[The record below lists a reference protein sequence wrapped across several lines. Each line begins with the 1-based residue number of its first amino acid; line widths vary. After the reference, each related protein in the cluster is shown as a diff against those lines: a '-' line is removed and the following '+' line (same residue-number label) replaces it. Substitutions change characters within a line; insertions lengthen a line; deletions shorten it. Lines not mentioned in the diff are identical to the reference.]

1 MPRIRQLPP
10 DVVTKIAAGE
20 VIERPASVVKE
31 LLENSID
38 AGATRIDIDLDA
50 GGTELIRV
58 VDDGC
63 GIEPDDLLLALAQ
76 HATSKLTTADDLFQI
91 GTMGFR
97 GEALASIAGVGQV
110 TLQSRTHAAASGC
123 EVRCDGGAFTPAKPW
138 NGAPGTR
145 IEVRHLFYNVPVR
158 KKFLKSVATELGH
171 VCEIVT
177 RLALANPALHIT
189 LRHNG
194 RLVYDI
200 PGSAGLLDR
209 VALFFTGEVRDAL
222 YELDSGPGPL
232 RLTGYI
238 ADPKCDRGNAK
249 LQYLFVNGRWFRD
262 RSLAHALQESF
273 RGLLMSGR
281 YAIGFLYVTVPPDKV
296 DVNVHPTKSEVRF
309 QENSLV
315 YSLVRGTIKHRLLK
329 ENLIP
334 QLSVPRGEEIGGPR
348 DEPPVSP
355 ALPAPTLFT
364 SPRREL
370 AEQTLAP
377 WERGE
382 LADPFWRTPA
392 GVLTPEER
400 AKGARP
406 TPPAPE
412 DPTPRP
418 SLKGGE
424 QDLRNSVTQAESEDA
439 WRAFTPL
446 PSPGP
451 RETPLTGPG
460 EGRGA
465 GGGGSS
471 YPSPLP
477 SPKTEGLQTDNSPSL
492 PSSEKKGA
500 QGEPAGEVLSQNEKG
515 NVGLS
520 PPSRER
526 AGEQDLRNALTSP
539 ELEGA
544 ARAVTPSLQGGGRG
558 EGSSAPPLI
567 AALPKLAPH
576 TAIQL
581 HDSYLVLE
589 TTDGMLVI
597 DQHALHERI
606 LFEQLR
612 RRIRDGKLEV
622 QRLLIPEPIDLPA
635 EQAALVLEAADALR
649 DLGLEVSDFGGNTIL
664 LSSYPTLLGRKAPH
678 EILRGVIDHLV
689 TQERPPAKEA
699 LLHLLMATMACKAAV
714 KAGDKLSPEE
724 IAYLLHLREMAEDS
738 HHCPHGRPTSLLFS
752 RQELDKQFR
761 RT

>member
-10 DVVTKIAAGE
+10 DVIAKIAAGE

-31 LLENSID
+31 LLENSVD

-63 GIEPDDLLLALAQ
+63 GIAPDDLALAFAQ
-76 HATSKLTTADDLFQI
+76 HATSKLETADDLFRI

-97 GEALASIAGVGQV
+97 GEALSSIAGVGQV
-110 TLQSRTHAAASGC
+110 TLQSRTHDAASGC
-123 EVRCDGGAFTPAKPW
+123 ELRCDGGALTPVKPW

-145 IEVRHLFYNVPVR
+145 LEVKHLFYNVPVR

-171 VCEIVT
+171 VCETVT
-177 RLALANPALHIT
+177 RLALAHPTLHLT

-200 PGSAGLLDR
+200 PASAGLLDR

-222 YELDSGPGPL
+222 YELDSGEGAL
-232 RLTGYI
+232 RLRGFI

-262 RSLAHALQESF
+262 RSLAHALQESY

-281 YAIGFLYVTVPPDKV
+281 YAIGFLFLTIPPDKI

-315 YSLVRGTIKHRLLK
+315 YSLVRGTVKHRLLR

-334 QLSVPRGEEIGGPR
+334 HLTAPQGEEIGGPGAEVM
-348 DEPPVSP
+348 EPR
-355 ALPAPTLFT
+355 AEEGAGLFA

-370 AEQTLAP
+370 AERTVAP
-377 WERGE
+377 WEAFVPPVRE
-382 LADPFWRTPA
+382 AVALPPI
-392 GVLTPEER
+392 PSEE
-400 AKGARP
+400 P
-406 TPPAPE
+406 TPPAPFPKWE
-412 DPTPRP
+412 GGARAPNFPRAELVPDSATAVPPP
-418 SLKGGE
+418 SLLGK
-424 QDLRNSVTQAESEDA
+424 
-439 WRAFTPL
+439 
-446 PSPGP
+446 
-451 RETPLTGPG
+451 
-460 EGRGA
+460 GA
-465 GGGGSS
+465 GGVGSS
-471 YPSPLP
+471 
-477 SPKTEGLQTDNSPSL
+477 
-492 PSSEKKGA
+492 
-500 QGEPAGEVLSQNEKG
+500 
-515 NVGLS
+515 S
-520 PPSRER
+520 PP
-526 AGEQDLRNALTSP
+526 ATTLNDAPT
-539 ELEGA
+539 
-544 ARAVTPSLQGGGRG
+544 
-558 EGSSAPPLI
+558 APPAPTAPALS
-567 AALPKLAPH
+567 ALPKLAPH

-589 TTDGMLVI
+589 TPDGMLVI

-612 RRIRDGKLEV
+612 RRVREGRLEV

-635 EQAALVLEAADALR
+635 EQAALVLEAAEALR
-649 DLGLEVSDFGGNTIL
+649 ELGLDVSDFGGNTVL
-664 LSSYPTLLGRKAPH
+664 LSSYPTLLGRKPPH
-678 EILRGVIDHLV
+678 VILRAVVDHLV

-699 LLHLLMATMACKAAV
+699 MLHLLMATMACKAAV
-714 KAGDKLSPEE
+714 KAGDKLSTEE
-724 IAYLLHLREMAEDS
+724 VAYLLHLREMAEDS

-752 RQELDKQFR
+752 RAELDKQFR

>member
-63 GIEPDDLLLALAQ
+63 GIEPDDLPLAFAQ
-76 HATSKLTTADDLFQI
+76 HATSKLQSADDLFRI

-97 GEALASIAGVGQV
+97 GEALASVAGVGQV
-110 TLQSRTHAAASGC
+110 TLQSRTHTAASGC
-123 EVRCDGGAFTPAKPW
+123 EIRCDGGAFSPAKPW

-171 VCEIVT
+171 TCETVT
-177 RLALANPALHIT
+177 RIALANPTLHLT

-200 PGSAGLLDR
+200 PASAGLLDR
-209 VALFFTGEVRDAL
+209 IALFFTGEVRDAL
-222 YELDSGPGPL
+222 YELDSGEGPL
-232 RLTGYI
+232 RLTGFI

-262 RSLAHALQESF
+262 RSVAHALQESY

-281 YAIGFLYVTVPPDKV
+281 YAIGFLFLTVPPDRV
-296 DVNVHPTKSEVRF
+296 DVNVHPTKAEVRF

-315 YSLVRGTIKHRLLK
+315 YSLVRSTVKHRLLK
-329 ENLIP
+329 ENLVP
-334 QLSVPRGEEIGGPR
+334 QLSAPQGQEPGGRSP
-348 DEPPVSP
+348 ESEVSGQP
-355 ALPAPTLFT
+355 GGGLF

-382 LADPFWRTPA
+382 AADPLWR
-392 GVLTPEER
+392 ER
-400 AKGARP
+400 ARVAADP
-406 TPPAPE
+406 TPQPPPPPVEGEEAPAPFQTAPRSSDLPASFGPSPLGGGVGSPPATLLNHTPPPQPPPSEPAQPQHEPPAPA
-412 DPTPRP
+412 P
-418 SLKGGE
+418 
-424 QDLRNSVTQAESEDA
+424 
-439 WRAFTPL
+439 FT
-446 PSPGP
+446 
-451 RETPLTGPG
+451 
-460 EGRGA
+460 
-465 GGGGSS
+465 
-471 YPSPLP
+471 
-477 SPKTEGLQTDNSPSL
+477 
-492 PSSEKKGA
+492 
-500 QGEPAGEVLSQNEKG
+500 
-515 NVGLS
+515 
-520 PPSRER
+520 
-526 AGEQDLRNALTSP
+526 
-539 ELEGA
+539 
-544 ARAVTPSLQGGGRG
+544 
-558 EGSSAPPLI
+558 
-567 AALPKLAPH
+567 LPKLSPH

-581 HDSYLVLE
+581 HDSYIVLE
-589 TTDGMLVI
+589 TSEGMLVI

-612 RRIRDGKLEV
+612 RRVRDGKLEV
-622 QRLLIPEPIDLPA
+622 QQLLIPEPIDLPA

-649 DLGLEVSDFGGNTIL
+649 ELGLDVSDFGGSTIL
-664 LSSYPTLLGRKAPH
+664 LSSYPTLLGRKPPH

-724 IAYLLHLREMAEDS
+724 VAYLLHLREMAEDS

-752 RQELDKQFR
+752 RAELDKQFR

>member
-38 AGATRIDIDLDA
+38 AGSTRIDIDLDA

-63 GIEPDDLLLALAQ
+63 GIEPDDLPLAFAQ
-76 HATSKLTTADDLFQI
+76 HATSKLASADDLFRI

-97 GEALASIAGVGQV
+97 GEALASVAGVGQV
-110 TLQSRTHAAASGC
+110 TLQSCVRNAASDAGA
-123 EVRCDGGAFTPAKPW
+123 EVKCDGGVLSPVKPW

-171 VCEIVT
+171 VCETVT
-177 RLALANPALHIT
+177 RIALSHPTLHLT
-189 LRHNG
+189 LKHNG

-200 PGSAGLLDR
+200 PASAGLLDR
-209 VALFFTGEVRDAL
+209 IALFFTGEVRDAL
-222 YELDSGPGPL
+222 YELDSGPGPM

-262 RSLAHALQESF
+262 RSIAHALQESF
-273 RGLLMSGR
+273 RGLLMTGR
-281 YAIGFLYVTVPPDKV
+281 YAIGFLFLTVPADKV
-296 DVNVHPTKSEVRF
+296 DVNVHPTKAEVRF

-315 YSLVRGTIKHRLLK
+315 YSLVRGTIKNRLLK
-329 ENLIP
+329 ENLVP
-334 QLSVPRGEEIGGPR
+334 QLIVPQGQEVGFRGQGPEIR
-348 DEPPVSP
+348 DQRSEDSQQKTE
-355 ALPAPTLFT
+355 APTLFT
-364 SPRREL
+364 SPRREQ

-382 LADPFWRTPA
+382 LADPFWRTPT
-392 GVLTPEER
+392 GVQVPTIPPGRTATVNER
-400 AKGARP
+400 VEA
-406 TPPAPE
+406 
-412 DPTPRP
+412 
-418 SLKGGE
+418 L
-424 QDLRNSVTQAESEDA
+424 
-439 WRAFTPL
+439 
-446 PSPGP
+446 GP
-451 RETPLTGPG
+451 NPQP
-460 EGRGA
+460 
-465 GGGGSS
+465 
-471 YPSPLP
+471 
-477 SPKTEGLQTDNSPSL
+477 
-492 PSSEKKGA
+492 
-500 QGEPAGEVLSQNEKG
+500 
-515 NVGLS
+515 
-520 PPSRER
+520 PPSRE
-526 AGEQDLRNALTSP
+526 GEKEKESTPLSSSP
-539 ELEGA
+539 PE
-544 ARAVTPSLQGGGRG
+544 GRG
-558 EGSSAPPLI
+558 EKITERSESSIPSESVSDSPLPAGRGVGGVGSESPPFPTAI
-567 AALPKLAPH
+567 PTPPPS

-581 HDSYLVLE
+581 HDAYLVLE
-589 TTDGMLVI
+589 TSEGMLVI

-612 RRIRDGKLEV
+612 TRIRAGQLEV
-622 QRLLIPEPIDLPA
+622 QRLLIPEPMDLPA

-649 DLGLEVSDFGGNTIL
+649 ELGLEVSDFGGNTIL
-664 LSSYPTLLGRKAPH
+664 LSSYPTLLGRKPPH
-678 EILRGVIDHLV
+678 EILRSVIDHLV
-689 TQERPPAKEA
+689 TQERPPTKEA
-699 LLHLLMATMACKAAV
+699 MLHLLMATMACKAAV

-752 RQELDKQFR
+752 RHELDKQFR

>member
-10 DVVTKIAAGE
+10 DVIAKIAAGE

-31 LLENSID
+31 LLENSVD

-63 GIEPDDLLLALAQ
+63 GIAPDDLALAFAQ
-76 HATSKLTTADDLFQI
+76 HATSKLETADDLFRI

-97 GEALASIAGVGQV
+97 GEALSSIAGVGQV
-110 TLQSRTHAAASGC
+110 ALQSRTRDAASGC
-123 EVRCDGGAFTPAKPW
+123 EIKCDGGALAPVKPW

-171 VCEIVT
+171 VCETVT
-177 RLALANPALHIT
+177 RLALAHPTLHLT

-200 PGSAGLLDR
+200 PASAGLLDR

-222 YELDSGPGPL
+222 YELDSGDGPL
-232 RLTGYI
+232 RLRGFI

-262 RSLAHALQESF
+262 RSLAHALQESY

-281 YAIGFLYVTVPPDKV
+281 YAIGFLFLTVPPDKI

-315 YSLVRGTIKHRLLK
+315 YSLVRGTVKHRLLR

-334 QLSVPRGEEIGGPR
+334 HLTAPQGEEIGGPGA
-348 DEPPVSP
+348 EVKESKTEEG
-355 ALPAPTLFT
+355 AGLFA

-370 AEQTLAP
+370 AERTLAP

-382 LADPFWRTPA
+382 TADPLWREPA
-392 GVLTPEER
+392 RVTREE
-400 AKGARP
+400 P
-406 TPPAPE
+406 TPPAP
-412 DPTPRP
+412 
-418 SLKGGE
+418 
-424 QDLRNSVTQAESEDA
+424 
-439 WRAFTPL
+439 L
-446 PSPGP
+446 PSGRGEKAGSRAVDLSEAPISFSP
-451 RETPLTGPG
+451 PPFREGGPG
-460 EGRGA
+460 GV
-465 GGGGSS
+465 
-471 YPSPLP
+471 
-477 SPKTEGLQTDNSPSL
+477 
-492 PSSEKKGA
+492 
-500 QGEPAGEVLSQNEKG
+500 GERAADASDAPAPF
-515 NVGLS
+515 S
-520 PPSRER
+520 PP
-526 AGEQDLRNALTSP
+526 P
-539 ELEGA
+539 VKEGG
-544 ARAVTPSLQGGGRG
+544 PGGGR
-558 EGSSAPPLI
+558 SSTEAPTAGAPALS
-567 AALPKLAPH
+567 ALPKLAPH

-589 TTDGMLVI
+589 TPDGMLVI

-612 RRIRDGKLEV
+612 RRVREGRLEV

-635 EQAALVLEAADALR
+635 EQAALVLESADALR
-649 DLGLEVSDFGGNTIL
+649 ELGLDVSDFGGNTVL
-664 LSSYPTLLGRKAPH
+664 LSSYPTLLGRKPPH
-678 EILRGVIDHLV
+678 VILRAVVDHLV

-714 KAGDKLSPEE
+714 KAGDKLSTDEV
-724 IAYLLHLREMAEDS
+724 AYLLHLREMAEDS

-752 RQELDKQFR
+752 RAELDKQFR

>member
-50 GGTELIRV
+50 GGTELIRI

-63 GIEPDDLLLALAQ
+63 GIDPDDLALAFSQ
-76 HATSKLTTADDLFQI
+76 HATSKLETADDLFRI

-97 GEALASIAGVGQV
+97 GEALSSIAGVGQI

-123 EVRCDGGAFTPAKPW
+123 EVKCDGGALSDARPW
-138 NGAPGTR
+138 NGTPGTR
-145 IEVRHLFYNVPVR
+145 LEVRHLFYNVPVR

-171 VCEIVT
+171 VCETVT
-177 RLALANPALHIT
+177 RLALAHPTLHIT
-189 LRHNG
+189 LRHNN

-200 PGSAGLLDR
+200 PASAGLTDR
-209 VALFFTGEVRDAL
+209 IALFFTGEVRDAL
-222 YELDSGPGPL
+222 YELDSGAGPL
-232 RLTGYI
+232 RLTGFI
-238 ADPKCDRGNAK
+238 ADPKCDRGNSK

-262 RSLAHALQESF
+262 RSVAHALQESF

-281 YAIGFLYVTVPPDKV
+281 YAIGFLFLTVPPDKV

-309 QENSLV
+309 QENSLI
-315 YSLVRGTIKHRLLK
+315 YSLVRSTIKHRLLK
-329 ENLIP
+329 ENLVPHLTVP
-334 QLSVPRGEEIGGPR
+334 QGEEIGGP
-348 DEPPVSP
+348 EPAPVE
-355 ALPAPTLFT
+355 APTLFT

-382 LADPFWRTPA
+382 IADPFWRTPA
-392 GVLTPEER
+392 GVAPRSSPATSFTRKEGGDR
-400 AKGARP
+400 WSGGFS
-406 TPPAPE
+406 TPP
-412 DPTPRP
+412 
-418 SLKGGE
+418 
-424 QDLRNSVTQAESEDA
+424 LRSETAERTVSE
-439 WRAFTPL
+439 PVL
-446 PSPGP
+446 PSPFTSP
-451 RETPLTGPG
+451 VTSPVRETSRGPVEKEG
-460 EGRGA
+460 ERKSEVRDATPTASTPTRPTLEQGLGRGVSTEPA
-465 GGGGSS
+465 PSGSEEEES
-471 YPSPLP
+471 ALADLP
-477 SPKTEGLQTDNSPSL
+477 SQE
-492 PSSEKKGA
+492 EEEA
-500 QGEPAGEVLSQNEKG
+500 PAPHDD
-515 NVGLS
+515 
-520 PPSRER
+520 PPS
-526 AGEQDLRNALTSP
+526 AHQ
-539 ELEGA
+539 
-544 ARAVTPSLQGGGRG
+544 TPQPAP
-558 EGSSAPPLI
+558 SAPATAERVEVPS
-567 AALPKLAPH
+567 AG

-589 TTDGMLVI
+589 TPDGMLVI

-612 RRIRDGKLEV
+612 RRIRSGQLEI

-635 EQAALVLEAADALR
+635 EQAALVLEAADALAE
-649 DLGLEVSDFGGNTIL
+649 LGLEVSDFGGSTIL

-678 EILRGVIDHLV
+678 TILRGVIDHIV
-689 TQERPPAKEA
+689 TQERAPTKEA

-714 KAGDKLSPEE
+714 KAGDKLSAEE
-724 IAYLLHLREMAEDS
+724 INYLLHLRAMAEDS

>member
-63 GIEPDDLLLALAQ
+63 GIEPDDLPLAFAQ
-76 HATSKLTTADDLFQI
+76 HATSKLASADDLFRI

-123 EVRCDGGAFTPAKPW
+123 ELRCDGGAFGPPKPW
-138 NGAPGTR
+138 NGSPGTR

-171 VCEIVT
+171 ACETVT
-177 RLALANPALHIT
+177 RIALANPALHLT

-200 PGSAGLLDR
+200 PASAGLLDR
-209 VALFFTGEVRDAL
+209 IALFFTGEVRDAL
-222 YELDSGPGPL
+222 YELDSGEGPM
-232 RLTGYI
+232 RLTGFI
-238 ADPKCDRGNAK
+238 ADPKCDRGNSK
-249 LQYLFVNGRWFRD
+249 LQYLFLNGRWFRD
-262 RSLAHALQESF
+262 RSVAHALQESY

-281 YAIGFLYVTVPPDKV
+281 YAIGFLFLTVPPDRV
-296 DVNVHPTKSEVRF
+296 DVNVHPTKAEVRF

-315 YSLVRGTIKHRLLK
+315 YSLVRSTVKHRLLK
-329 ENLIP
+329 ENLVP
-334 QLSVPRGEEIGGPR
+334 QLAVPQGQEVGARGEESAPGGQG
-348 DEPPVSP
+348 DGG
-355 ALPAPTLFT
+355 LF

-377 WERGE
+377 WERGAA
-382 LADPFWRTPA
+382 ADPFWREPA
-392 GVLTPEER
+392 RIV
-400 AKGARP
+400 A
-406 TPPAPE
+406 
-412 DPTPRP
+412 DPTPQP
-418 SLKGGE
+418 PPPAGE
-424 QDLRNSVTQAESEDA
+424 GEKETA
-439 WRAFTPL
+439 RAFAAIPL
-446 PSPGP
+446 PGPEFLPNAGSPSP
-451 RETPLTGPG
+451 R
-460 EGRGA
+460 
-465 GGGGSS
+465 GGGGWEVGPAPATPPDERA
-471 YPSPLP
+471 PSQPLP
-477 SPKTEGLQTDNSPSL
+477 LQPGPSQ
-492 PSSEKKGA
+492 P
-500 QGEPAGEVLSQNEKG
+500 EPAT
-515 NVGLS
+515 
-520 PPSRER
+520 PAPF
-526 AGEQDLRNALTSP
+526 DLPR
-539 ELEGA
+539 
-544 ARAVTPSLQGGGRG
+544 
-558 EGSSAPPLI
+558 
-567 AALPKLAPH
+567 LAPH

-581 HDSYLVLE
+581 HDSYIVLE
-589 TTDGMLVI
+589 TSEGMLVI

-649 DLGLEVSDFGGNTIL
+649 ELGHDVSDFGGSTVL
-664 LSSYPTLLGRKAPH
+664 LSSYPTLLGRKPPH

-714 KAGDKLSPEE
+714 KAGDSLSPEE
-724 IAYLLHLREMAEDS
+724 VAYLLHLREMAEDS

-752 RQELDKQFR
+752 RAELDKQFR